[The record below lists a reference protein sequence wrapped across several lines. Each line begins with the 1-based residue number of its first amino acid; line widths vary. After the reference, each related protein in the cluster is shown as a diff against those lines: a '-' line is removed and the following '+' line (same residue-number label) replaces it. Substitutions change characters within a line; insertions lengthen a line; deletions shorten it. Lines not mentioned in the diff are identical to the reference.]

1 MKLKK
6 IAMLVSG
13 LIMLSAFTAC
23 NGGNE
28 TEEKNNS
35 GQIETDDDKVQEKEE
50 SESVQGSA
58 VESQEEIPANQNL
71 LTGVWQ
77 ILTDAAIGKRPGSGY
92 GQQCLLCNAPVWRGD
107 RRILSL
113 RSRWRGDRYP
123 VLWPYMGIIPRSPR
137 FARSAAA
144 RYYFPALSQGFDAF
158 YVNWGN

>member
-71 LTGVWQ
+71 LTGVAD
-77 ILTDAAIGKRPGSGY
+77 LTDAAIGKRPV
-92 GQQCLLCNAPVWRGD
+92 AV
-107 RRILSL
+107 
-113 RSRWRGDRYP
+113 
-123 VLWPYMGIIPRSPR
+123 M
-137 FARSAAA
+137 
-144 RYYFPALSQGFDAF
+144 
-158 YVNWGN
+158 VNNVSYAMPQ